1 MTKLEFVEN
10 LRSRLSG
17 LPEKEVEDRINF
29 YVEMIDD
36 RIEDGISEEE
46 AVSAIGSIEEITSQI
61 IADIPF
67 AKIAKEKI
75 KPKRKMKAWE
85 IVLLAVGSPLWL
97 ALLLTAFAVVLT
109 VVICVYALIWV
120 VDISLWAVFGSLI
133 ECAFGGIVT
142 GILFAVTGNV
152 FSGIALI
159 GASIVCAGLSIFM
172 FFACKAIT
180 KVSWRISKKIALITK
195 KCFIKKEEA

>member
-120 VDISLWAVFGSLI
+120 VDISLWAVFGSLVG
-133 ECAFGGIVT
+133 CAFGGIVT

>member
-10 LRSRLSG
+10 LRSRLAG

-46 AVSAIGSIEEITSQI
+46 AVLAIGSVEEIASQI

-85 IVLLAVGSPLWL
+85 IVLLVLGSPIWL
-97 ALLLTAFAVVLT
+97 ALLLSAFAVIFSVY
-109 VVICVYALIWV
+109 VVIWA
-120 VDISLWAVFGSLI
+120 VDISLWAVFGSLVG
-133 ECAFGGIVT
+133 CAFGGIVT
-142 GILFAVTGNV
+142 GIFFAATGNA
-152 FSGIALI
+152 FSGIAVI

-172 FFACKAIT
+172 FFGCKVMT
-180 KVSWRISKKIALITK
+180 KVSCLLGKKIALITK